1 MINKTIIINKY
12 ISTFFIY
19 IITLND
25 NIIKKWKYNYWGDF
39 INKYKICVYAIC
51 KNEEKFVNRW
61 FESMKEADN
70 IFVLDTV
77 STDNTIQILKELGV
91 KVLQKELPTMALEM
105 KSIL

>member
-1 MINKTIIINKY
+1 
-12 ISTFFIY
+12 
-19 IITLND
+19 
-25 NIIKKWKYNYWGDF
+25 
-39 INKYKICVYAIC
+39 
-51 KNEEKFVNRW
+51 
-61 FESMKEADN
+61 MKEADN